1 VQDSITHDALASI
14 VGDELSVPSTADAY
28 VTDIIVSDDSPS
40 TISIFLFELLK
51 QTDKGYL
58 SKDLSL
64 LRHQFLFSENSSGNS
79 KVFRFGY
86 QESNKNYNF
95 LIQQIFE
102 NKAVLFRFSLRY

>member
-1 VQDSITHDALASI
+1 MGNKRLTTL
-14 VGDELSVPSTADAY
+14 
-28 VTDIIVSDDSPS
+28 
-40 TISIFLFELLK
+40 SIFLFELLK

-86 QESNKNYNF
+86 QESDKNYNF

-102 NKAVLFRFSLRY
+102 NKAVLLKEESINLYANNLNEAKLFFL